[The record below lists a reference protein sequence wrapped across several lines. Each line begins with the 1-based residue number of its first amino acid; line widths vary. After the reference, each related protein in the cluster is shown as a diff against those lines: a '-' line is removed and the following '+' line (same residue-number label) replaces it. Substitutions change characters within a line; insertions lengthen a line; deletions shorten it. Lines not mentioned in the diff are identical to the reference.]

1 MSYCFGSRKSYK
13 VYPEIHYQDLAIVED
28 TEVLIV
34 PNHAPQILALKDFPR
49 RVRWTVLL
57 IDRLSSDVYIKEV
70 GSSEDDSSAKEEAKS
85 WMLENIE
92 NYKKTPEEVKQD
104 REAAMSLTVVD
115 AVSVG
120 NSFESTEE

>member
-1 MSYCFGSRKSYK
+1 M
-13 VYPEIHYQDLAIVED
+13 
-28 TEVLIV
+28 
-34 PNHAPQILALKDFPR
+34 
-49 RVRWTVLL
+49 L

-70 GSSEDDSSAKEEAKS
+70 GSSEDDSSAKEAAKS

>member
-13 VYPEIHYQDLAIVED
+13 VYPEIHYQDVAIVEGD
-28 TEVLIV
+28 EVLIV
-34 PNHAPQILALKDFPR
+34 PNHVPQILALKDFPR

-57 IDRLSSDVYIKEV
+57 IDRLSSDVHIKEV
-70 GSSEDDSSAKEEAKS
+70 GSSENESAAKEAAKS
-85 WMLENIE
+85 WTLENIE
-92 NYKKTPEEVKQD
+92 NYKKTPEELKQD